1 MSTIINDNKIIVTK
15 EFKLSDIL
23 EKFEI
28 GNLDYFLQEVKS
40 DLHYEVVREIKKDV
54 LEKMTIK
61 SRWLSDTKL
70 EIVEYIGTL
79 VDSAIKDALEPEIQE
94 RFEKFMDRDFKHLV
108 QEKLQESF
116 ETLIQPTIQEMVT
129 KMVVFNPLELSHFRN
144 TYEEEIDTAGQN
156 GYESGLQQN

>member
-129 KMVVFNPLELSHFRN
+129 KMVVFNPLELSNFRDI
-144 TYEEEIDTAGQN
+144 YEEEIDTAGQN
-156 GYESGLQQN
+156 GYESGLQQ